1 MGLLLTILRK
11 IRRLDEPLIRDF
23 TEDAEAEMIE
33 IANDVNDSDDLFSK
47 YVTDPIGRWLDKK
60 GYLEI
65 LYGLERYQEGV
76 IDCYNY
82 SAQNISKICSQARH
96 FDSLYGQTVADCA
109 NQGENVVFL
118 VKNLAECIDVRSKQY
133 DDNEPISQRLLGFF
147 GKEFDGKR
155 VAVVAGDADQLHD
168 NDLKK
173 IDFSEEDIVCF
184 CYDSDNITLFED
196 YTDYIFNQEM
206 DWGALDIVFL
216 ATGTV
221 IYKGVEM
228 TIDALIGIL
237 SKEGYHE
244 KLVRE
249 QLNILISSVISAES
263 SAQTVMKEYET
274 AKETVETLMEQY
286 FDDEDE
292 NGAFKSFVEAMGGI
306 TAIKELAMT
315 CPQLLD
321 YLFSDYTKGLE
332 IIEDIAKTCD
342 RAGSTEMRTA
352 IDRLREEYQS
362 KWKGLLHKTKDFS
375 VDMISVLSQK
385 GIEEWIK
392 EEIGDTSVLLTVLD
406 ITGMEDKVDGSH
418 KLIALRKIVYE
429 FQDAYEDAI
438 EKIKSGNYTEE
449 DITYAENMFNMLR
462 EATKSVYETYRD
474 ICNDP
479 SKQIWLNEQIENLER
494 MSMRIYSTYTFEE
507 YIGS

>member
-11 IRRLDEPLIRDF
+11 IRRLDDPLVRDF
-23 TEDAEAEMIE
+23 TEDAEAEMVE

-60 GYLEI
+60 GYLEV

-118 VKNLAECIDVRSKQY
+118 VKNLAECIDVSSKHY
-133 DDNEPISQRLLGFF
+133 DDEPISQRLFGFF
-147 GKEFDGKR
+147 SKEFDGKK

-173 IDFSEEDIVCF
+173 IDISEDDIVDF

-196 YTDYIFNQEM
+196 YTDYIFDQEM

-228 TIDALIGIL
+228 TVDELIGIL
-237 SKEGYHE
+237 SKEGYDE

-249 QLNILISSVISAES
+249 QLNIIISSVISADT
-263 SAQTVMKEYET
+263 SAQTVMKEYDT
-274 AKETVETLMEQY
+274 AKESVETLIEQY
-286 FDDEDE
+286 LDDED
-292 NGAFKSFVEAMGGI
+292 NNTAFKSFVEAMGGI
-306 TAIKELAMT
+306 TAVKELAKT

-332 IIEDIAKTCD
+332 IIEDIAQTCD
-342 RAGSTEMRTA
+342 RSGSAEMQAA

-362 KWKGLLHKTKDFS
+362 KLKGLLHKTKDFS
-375 VDMISVLSQK
+375 VDMISELSEK
-385 GIEEWIK
+385 GIKDWIK
-392 EEIGDTSVLLTVLD
+392 EEIGDTSVLFAVLD
-406 ITGMEDKVDGSH
+406 IAGMEDKVDGSH

-429 FQDAYEDAI
+429 LQDAYEEAI
-438 EKIKSGNYTEE
+438 EKIKSGNYTAE
-449 DITYAENMFNMLR
+449 DLTYAENMFNMLK

-474 ICNDP
+474 MCDDP
-479 SKQIWLNEQIENLER
+479 SKQIWLNDQIENLER
-494 MSMRIYSTYTFEE
+494 MSMRSYSPYTFES
-507 YIGS
+507 Y

>member
-11 IRRLDEPLIRDF
+11 IRRLDDPLVRDF
-23 TEDAEAEMIE
+23 TEDAEAEMVE

-60 GYLEI
+60 GYLEV

-118 VKNLAECIDVRSKQY
+118 VKNLAEFIDVSSKHY
-133 DDNEPISQRLLGFF
+133 DDEPISQRLFGFF
-147 GKEFDGKR
+147 SKEFEGKK

-173 IDFSEEDIVCF
+173 IDISEDDIVDF

-196 YTDYIFNQEM
+196 YTDYIFDQEM

-228 TIDALIGIL
+228 T
-237 SKEGYHE
+237 
-244 KLVRE
+244 E
-249 QLNILISSVISAES
+249 QLNIIISSVISADT
-263 SAQTVMKEYET
+263 SAQTVMKEYDT
-274 AKETVETLMEQY
+274 AKESVETLIDQY
-286 FDDEDE
+286 LDDED
-292 NGAFKSFVEAMGGI
+292 NNSAFKSFVEAMGGI
-306 TAIKELAMT
+306 TAVKELAKT

-332 IIEDIAKTCD
+332 IIEDIAQTCD
-342 RAGSTEMRTA
+342 RSGSAEMRAA

-375 VDMISVLSQK
+375 VDMISELSEK
-385 GIEEWIK
+385 GIKDWIK
-392 EEIGDTSVLLTVLD
+392 EEIGDTSVLFAVLD
-406 ITGMEDKVDGSH
+406 IAGMEDKVDGSH
-418 KLIALRKIVYE
+418 KLIALLKFFYE
-429 FQDAYEDAI
+429 LKYEYYYAMF
-438 EKIKSGNYTEE
+438 KIKSGNYTAE
-449 DITYAENMFNMLR
+449 DLTYAENMFNMLK

-474 ICNDP
+474 MCDDP
-479 SKQIWLNEQIENLER
+479 SKQIWLNDQIENLER
-494 MSMRIYSTYTFEE
+494 MSMRSYSSYTFES
-507 YIGS
+507 Y

>member
-1 MGLLLTILRK
+1 MGLLLTVLRK
-11 IRRLDEPLIRDF
+11 IRRLDDPLVRDF
-23 TEDAEAEMIE
+23 TEDAEAEMVE

-60 GYLEI
+60 GYLKV

-118 VKNLAECIDVRSKQY
+118 VKNLAECINVTSEHYED
-133 DDNEPISQRLLGFF
+133 EPISQRLFGFF
-147 GKEFDGKR
+147 SKEFDGKK

-173 IDFSEEDIVCF
+173 IDISEDDIVDF
-184 CYDSDNITLFED
+184 CYDSDNITLFEE
-196 YTDYIFNQEM
+196 YTDYIFEQEM

-221 IYKGVEM
+221 VYKGVEM
-228 TIDALIGIL
+228 TIDELIGIL
-237 SKEGYHE
+237 SKEGYDE
-244 KLVRE
+244 KIVRE
-249 QLNILISSVISAES
+249 QLNIIISSVISADT
-263 SAQTVMKEYET
+263 SAQTVMKEYDK
-274 AKETVETLMEQY
+274 AKESVETLIEQY
-286 FDDEDE
+286 LDDEDE
-292 NGAFKSFVEAMGGI
+292 NSTFKSFVEAMGGI
-306 TAIKELAMT
+306 TAVKELAKT

-342 RAGSTEMRTA
+342 RSGSAEMRA
-352 IDRLREEYQS
+352 AVDRLREEYQS

-375 VDMISVLSQK
+375 VDMISELSEK
-385 GIEEWIK
+385 GIKEWIK

-406 ITGMEDKVDGSH
+406 ITGMEDKVDGAH

-429 FQDAYEDAI
+429 LQDAYEEAI

-449 DITYAENMFNMLR
+449 DLTYAENMFNMLK

-474 ICNDP
+474 MCDDP
-479 SKQIWLNEQIENLER
+479 SKQIWLNDQIENLER
-494 MSMRIYSTYTFEE
+494 M
-507 YIGS
+507 

>member
-11 IRRLDEPLIRDF
+11 IRRLDDPLVRDF
-23 TEDAEAEMIE
+23 TEDAEAEMVE

-60 GYLEI
+60 GYLEV

-118 VKNLAECIDVRSKQY
+118 VKNLAECIDVSSKHY
-133 DDNEPISQRLLGFF
+133 DDEPISQRLFGFF
-147 GKEFDGKR
+147 SKEFDGKK

-173 IDFSEEDIVCF
+173 IAISEDDIVDF

-196 YTDYIFNQEM
+196 YTDYIFDQEM

-228 TIDALIGIL
+228 TVDELIGIL
-237 SKEGYHE
+237 SKERYNE

-249 QLNILISSVISAES
+249 QLNIIISSVISADT
-263 SAQTVMKEYET
+263 SAQTVMKEYDT
-274 AKETVETLMEQY
+274 AKESVETLIDQY
-286 FDDEDE
+286 LDDED
-292 NGAFKSFVEAMGGI
+292 NNSAFKSFVEAMGGI
-306 TAIKELAMT
+306 TAVKELAKT

-332 IIEDIAKTCD
+332 IIEDIAQTCD
-342 RAGSTEMRTA
+342 RSGSAEMRAA

-375 VDMISVLSQK
+375 VDMISELSEK
-385 GIEEWIK
+385 GIKDWIK
-392 EEIGDTSVLLTVLD
+392 EEIGDTSVLFAVLD
-406 ITGMEDKVDGSH
+406 IAGMEDKVDGSH

-429 FQDAYEDAI
+429 LQDAYEEAI
-438 EKIKSGNYTEE
+438 EKINSGNYTAE
-449 DITYAENMFNMLR
+449 DLTYAENMFNILK

-474 ICNDP
+474 MCDDP
-479 SKQIWLNEQIENLER
+479 SKQIWLNDQIENLER
-494 MSMRIYSTYTFEE
+494 MSMRSYSPYTFES
-507 YIGS
+507 Y

>member
-11 IRRLDEPLIRDF
+11 IRRLDDPLVRDF
-23 TEDAEAEMIE
+23 TEDAESEMVE

-60 GYLEI
+60 GYLEV

-118 VKNLAECIDVRSKQY
+118 VKNLAECIDVSSKHY
-133 DDNEPISQRLLGFF
+133 DDEPISQRLFGFF
-147 GKEFDGKR
+147 SKEFDGKK

-173 IDFSEEDIVCF
+173 IDISEDDIVDF

-196 YTDYIFNQEM
+196 YTDYIFDQEM
-206 DWGALDIVFL
+206 YWGALDIVFL

-228 TIDALIGIL
+228 TVDELIGIL
-237 SKEGYHE
+237 SKEGYNE

-249 QLNILISSVISAES
+249 QLNIIISSVISADT
-263 SAQTVMKEYET
+263 SAQTVMKEYDT
-274 AKETVETLMEQY
+274 AKESVETLIDQY
-286 FDDEDE
+286 LDDED
-292 NGAFKSFVEAMGGI
+292 NNSAFKSFVEAMGGI
-306 TAIKELAMT
+306 TAVKELAKT
-315 CPQLLD
+315 CPQFLD

-332 IIEDIAKTCD
+332 IIEDIEKTCD
-342 RAGSTEMRTA
+342 RSGSAEMRA
-352 IDRLREEYQS
+352 AVDRLREEYQS

-375 VDMISVLSQK
+375 VDMISELSEK
-385 GIEEWIK
+385 GIKDWIK

-429 FQDAYEDAI
+429 LQDAYEEAI
-438 EKIKSGNYTEE
+438 EKIKSGNYAAE
-449 DITYAENMFNMLR
+449 DLTYAENMFNMLK

-474 ICNDP
+474 MCDDP
-479 SKQIWLNEQIENLER
+479 SKQIWLNDQIENLER
-494 MSMRIYSTYTFEE
+494 MSMRSYSPYTFEE
-507 YIGS
+507 Y